1 MNNARSTIHGSLY
14 GFLSEAKQR
23 TKPQQNLESRVISTA
38 NSLSQRRKSFSNE
51 SYQKISP
58 IIPKNF
64 NFVIKAATFSAVKEN
79 SQNDFSA
86 KIQLFSVRLMIHFVC
101 YILCLC
107 MCSQHICLDYWEIQF
122 EITE

>member
-14 GFLSEAKQR
+14 DFLSEAKQR

-86 KIQLFSVRLMIHFVC
+86 KIQLFSVSLLIIFLC
-101 YILCLC
+101 YI
-107 MCSQHICLDYWEIQF
+107 IY
-122 EITE
+122 